1 MPEENDGSPEGVCC
15 ECLGASDPEVCKAFF
30 KAMLDAVM
38 GPYAPAV
45 DLVGGTFAMLK
56 VPPEPPTEP
65 SFPELIAAV
74 PTDLPGIFGWSPDLP
89 TVVLPDPVGVT
100 IPGADPPGWNGEI
113 LGEFLVNTAMI
124 PIQPV
129 LDLVAD
135 PVGTLPTLELPTLEG
150 LIAQIPLPSPPP
162 DAPLPPNPN
171 PACIAELLMFP
182 VTMLQG
188 AIDAGASEE
197 EDDEEDSEE

>member
-15 ECLGASDPEVCKAFF
+15 ECLGASDPKVCKAFF

-45 DLVGGTFAMLK
+45 DLVVAIKDPTK
-56 VPPEPPTEP
+56 VGEIPG
-65 SFPELIAAV
+65 IAAEI
-74 PTDLPGIFGWSPDLP
+74 PTTAADIFGWSPDLP
-89 TVVLPDPVGVT
+89 PVSLSIPVLGDVNL
-100 IPGADPPGWNGEI
+100 PGADIPGWSPD
-113 LGEFLVNTAMI
+113 LSLPLAAFLTGSAMI

-129 LDLVAD
+129 LDLALD
-135 PVGTLPTLELPTLEG
+135 PMGAFPPELPTLEG
-150 LIAQIPLPSPPP
+150 LTAQIPLPPPP
-162 DAPLPPNPN
+162 PNAPLPPSPN

-188 AIDAGASEE
+188 AIDAPGPEE